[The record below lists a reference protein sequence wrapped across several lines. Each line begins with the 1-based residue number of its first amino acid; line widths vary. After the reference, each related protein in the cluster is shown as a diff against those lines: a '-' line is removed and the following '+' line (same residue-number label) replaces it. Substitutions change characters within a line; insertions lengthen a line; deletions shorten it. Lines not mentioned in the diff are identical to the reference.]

1 MSTLVEMKGVV
12 KKFPGVTALKDIS
25 FDIQAGEVHV
35 LLGENGAGKS
45 TLMKILSGVY
55 QPTEGKI
62 IIGGKEFSKLTPKD
76 SYDNGISV
84 IYQELS
90 VINELSIQENLF
102 VGKLP
107 MKKIGLASVVDYGE
121 MNRKAKELLA
131 KIGLNRDPKTLVED
145 ISVSEK
151 QQVEIAKALASD
163 SKVIVMDEPTAS
175 LTNKEVEHLFDVV
188 RALRKEG
195 KGIVFISHKLA
206 EIKEIGDRVSVLKDG
221 AYVGTKQVSDVSV
234 DDLVTMMVGRTV
246 QNTYQL

>member
-76 SYDNGISV
+76 SYENGISV

-107 MKKIGLASVVDYGE
+107 MKKVGLASVVDYGE
-121 MNRKAKELLA
+121 MNKRAKELLA

-175 LTNKEVEHLFDVV
+175 LTNKEVEHLFEVI
-188 RALRKEG
+188 RAL
-195 KGIVFISHKLA
+195 
-206 EIKEIGDRVSVLKDG
+206 
-221 AYVGTKQVSDVSV
+221 
-234 DDLVTMMVGRTV
+234 
-246 QNTYQL
+246 

>member
-1 MSTLVEMKGVV
+1 MSIITKNIEYVKNEKEDSMETLVEMKGVV

-25 FDIQAGEVHV
+25 FDIKAGEVHV

-55 QPTEGKI
+55 QPTEGTI
-62 IIGGKEFSKLTPKD
+62 VIGGKEFSKLTPKD
-76 SYDNGISV
+76 SAENGISV

-107 MKKIGLASVVDYGE
+107 MKKIGPVKVVDYAE
-121 MNRKAKELLA
+121 MNKRAKELMA
-131 KIGLNRDPKTLVED
+131 KVGLKRDPKTLVED
-145 ISVSEK
+145 ISISEK

-175 LTNKEVEHLFDVV
+175 LTNEEVNHLFAVI
-188 RALRKEG
+188 RNLKKEELPRRSIHHSTFCLWKFVCSG
-195 KGIVFISHKLA
+195 N
-206 EIKEIGDRVSVLKDG
+206 LK
-221 AYVGTKQVSDVSV
+221 
-234 DDLVTMMVGRTV
+234 
-246 QNTYQL
+246 

>member
-1 MSTLVEMKGVV
+1 M
-12 KKFPGVTALKDIS
+12 
-25 FDIQAGEVHV
+25 
-35 LLGENGAGKS
+35 
-45 TLMKILSGVY
+45 
-55 QPTEGKI
+55 
-62 IIGGKEFSKLTPKD
+62 
-76 SYDNGISV
+76 
-84 IYQELS
+84 S

-175 LTNKEVEHLFDVV
+175 LTNKEVEHLFDVD
-188 RALRKEG
+188 RSE
-195 KGIVFISHKLA
+195 KGRQRNRIYLA
-206 EIKEIGDRVSVLKDG
+206 
-221 AYVGTKQVSDVSV
+221 
-234 DDLVTMMVGRTV
+234 
-246 QNTYQL
+246 